1 MNQCVRKTT
10 RVRSAL
16 SLALLSVFLCVNF
29 IGHAQTNVQVTGKVV
44 DENNQP
50 LNGVSVQVQKSK
62 IGTATN
68 SAGDFSIS
76 APASATLLFSY
87 VGYTDTSIAVSG
99 RTNIDIKLSSGRTT
113 LSDVVVIGYGT
124 ANKRDLTGSIV
135 KIDGKVVADK
145 PNANPVASLQSKV
158 AGLSV
163 VNNGTPGAAP
173 DIRIRGT
180 VSIGQVHPLY
190 VVDGIL
196 NDNIDFLNPND
207 IESIEVLKDPSSL
220 AIFGVKGAT
229 GAIVITTKQARAGQ
243 TIVNF
248 NSTYGFKQLTDR
260 IKMVDA
266 NGFKTL
272 FAEENANN
280 GVATPDY
287 SALTANTD
295 WISAVTR
302 TAQYSN
308 SNLTVQS
315 GTDKNRVSFG
325 LGYTLD
331 QGIIKHEQLQRLNLS
346 LNDELR
352 ISKNIKLGANIV
364 VSRQHYPYNATNI
377 LNQARQVIPQVS
389 AGTKSFH
396 VANPYGSDTITQN
409 LYSGL
414 DVALQNSGVVNPLNE
429 LENTWNKYIGI
440 EYREVGSVYAE
451 ITFLKYLTFRSTFYG
466 DISNINS
473 RQYTPLYYAY
483 NPLTNQPYLYTSTT
497 SVTENDNTYRKFQQ
511 DHILTFRKSFGE
523 HNLTATA
530 GFTTYYYSNFNRS
543 ATAKQSNSASGAPI
557 PDDPRLWYI
566 TNGIADPNTSL
577 ANSSQS
583 EYSTVSL
590 LGRVLYNYKNKYYLN
605 GSFRNDASSQIA
617 PKNRNQQFWAVG
629 GAWDVTKED
638 FMANQKV
645 FDFLKVKGSVGML
658 GNQTTSDQYG
668 NPLPYPAYPNIKT
681 DANSTAVFG
690 TNLNVAAQPAY
701 TPSPDLKW
709 ETVNAWE
716 AGVELNAF
724 KNRLHFE
731 GTYFNKTTN
740 NLMTYVS
747 RAALGLPDELING
760 GSIRNWGEEFAAS
773 WNQNFGRDF
782 NLNVGGNITF
792 LKNKVLSVAADV
804 PNGIL
809 DITQANNGE
818 AISEFKAGEPIG
830 YFKGYIVT
838 GVFQSYA
845 DILKSPSEA
854 SLGSVRP
861 GDLKYKDVNGDGV
874 INASDRTYIGNPTPK
889 YTYGFSINLS
899 YKRFALSSDFGGVYG
914 NQVYRLWGALES
926 PFQRVNYPA
935 FDLARWH
942 GPGTSNWV
950 PILSQA
956 DRVNY
961 SGSTY
966 SIEDGSYFRVRN
978 LQLAYTFST
987 RGIRYIKN
995 LRLYANVQ
1003 NLKTFKNNSGYTP
1016 EFGGSA
1022 ISFGYDNGGG
1032 AIPVVTTFG
1041 VNLTF

>member
-1 MNQCVRKTT
+1 MNQCVRNIK
-10 RVRSAL
+10 RVRSVV

-29 IGHAQTNVQVTGKVV
+29 TVQAQNNVQVAGHVV

-50 LNGVSVQVQKSK
+50 LNGVSVQIQKSK

-76 APASATLLFSY
+76 APANATLLFSY
-87 VGYTDTSIAVSG
+87 VGYTDTSVAIGG
-99 RTNIDIKLSSGRTT
+99 RSSIDVRLSSGRTT

-272 FAEENANN
+272 YAEENANN

-287 SALTANTD
+287 SALTSNTD

-315 GTDKNRVSFG
+315 GTDKNRVNFG

-331 QGIIKHEQLQRLNLS
+331 QGIIKHEELQRLNLS

-352 ISKNIKLGANIV
+352 ITKNIKLGANIV

-389 AGTKSFH
+389 AGTKPFR
-396 VANPYGSDTITQN
+396 VANPYGSDTISEN

-414 DVALQNSGVVNPLNE
+414 DVALQNSGVVNPLLE
-429 LENTWNKYIGI
+429 LENTWNKYIGM

-451 ITFLKYLTFRSTFYG
+451 ITFLKYLSFRSTFYG
-466 DISNINS
+466 DISNVNT

-497 SVTENDNTYRKFQQ
+497 AVTENDNDYRKFQQ

-523 HNLTATA
+523 HSLTATA

-543 ATAKQSNSASGAPI
+543 ATAKQSNSASGSPI

-566 TNGIADPNTSL
+566 TNGIADPNTAL
-577 ANSSQS
+577 ASSSQS
-583 EYSTVSL
+583 EYSTVSF
-590 LGRVLYNYKNKYYLN
+590 LGRVLYNYKNKYFLN

-617 PKNRNQQFWAVG
+617 PKNRNQQFWAAG
-629 GAWDVTKED
+629 AAWDVSKED

-645 FDFLKVKGSVGML
+645 FDFLKVKGSVGVL

-716 AGVELNAF
+716 GGVELNAF
-724 KNRLHFE
+724 RNRLHFE

-782 NLNVGGNITF
+782 NMNVSGNITF
-792 LKNKVLSVAADV
+792 LTNKVLSVAADV
-804 PNGIL
+804 PNGII

-830 YFKGYIVT
+830 YFKGYVVT
-838 GVFQSYA
+838 GVFQSYS

-854 SLGSVRP
+854 SLGAVRP

-889 YTYGFSINLS
+889 FTYGFSINLS

-935 FDLARWH
+935 FDLNRWH
-942 GPGTSNWV
+942 GAGTSNWV

-987 RGIRYIKN
+987 RAIPYVKN

>member
-1 MNQCVRKTT
+1 MNQCVREIK
-10 RVRSAL
+10 RVRSVV

-29 IGHAQTNVQVTGKVV
+29 TAGAQNNVQVTGRVV

-50 LNGVSVQVQKSK
+50 LNGVSVQIQKSK
-62 IGTATN
+62 LGTATN

-76 APASATLLFSY
+76 APANATLLFSY
-87 VGYTDTSIAVSG
+87 VGYTDTSIAIGG
-99 RTNIDIKLSSGRTT
+99 RTNLDVRLSSGRTT

-145 PNANPVASLQSKV
+145 PNANPVSSLQSKV

-163 VNNGTPGAAP
+163 VNNGTPGQAP

-287 SALTANTD
+287 SALTSNTD

-302 TAQYSN
+302 TGQYNN

-331 QGIIKHEQLQRLNLS
+331 QGIIKQEQLQRLNLS

-352 ISKNIKLGANIV
+352 VSKNIKLGANIV
-364 VSRQHYPYNATNI
+364 VSRQHYPYGATNI
-377 LNQARQVIPQVS
+377 LNEARQVIPQVS
-389 AGTKSFH
+389 AGTKPFR
-396 VANPYGSDTITQN
+396 VANPYGTDTITEN

-414 DVALQNSGVVNPLNE
+414 DVALQNSGVVNPLLE
-429 LENTWNKYIGI
+429 LSNTWNKYIGM

-466 DISNINS
+466 DISNVNT
-473 RQYTPLYYAY
+473 RQYVPLYYAY

-497 SVTENDNTYRKFQQ
+497 SVTENDNDYRKFQQ
-511 DHILTFRKSFGE
+511 DHILTFRKAFGE

-530 GFTTYYYSNFNRS
+530 GFTTYYFGNFNRT
-543 ATAKQSNSASGAPI
+543 ATAKQSNSASGSPI

-566 TNGIADPNTSL
+566 TNGIADANTAL
-577 ANSSQS
+577 ASSSQS
-583 EYSTVSL
+583 EYSTVSF
-590 LGRVLYNYKNKYYLN
+590 LGRVLYNFKNKYFLN

-617 PKNRNQQFWAVG
+617 PKNRNQQFWAAG
-629 GAWDVTKED
+629 AAWDVTKEE

-645 FDFLKVKGSVGML
+645 FDFIKVKGSVGQL

-701 TPSPDLKW
+701 TPSPNLKW

-724 KNRLHFE
+724 TNRLHFE

-747 RAALGLPDELING
+747 RAALGL
-760 GSIRNWGEEFAAS
+760 
-773 WNQNFGRDF
+773 
-782 NLNVGGNITF
+782 
-792 LKNKVLSVAADV
+792 
-804 PNGIL
+804 
-809 DITQANNGE
+809 
-818 AISEFKAGEPIG
+818 AG
-830 YFKGYIVT
+830 
-838 GVFQSYA
+838 
-845 DILKSPSEA
+845 
-854 SLGSVRP
+854 
-861 GDLKYKDVNGDGV
+861 
-874 INASDRTYIGNPTPK
+874 
-889 YTYGFSINLS
+889 
-899 YKRFALSSDFGGVYG
+899 
-914 NQVYRLWGALES
+914 
-926 PFQRVNYPA
+926 
-935 FDLARWH
+935 
-942 GPGTSNWV
+942 
-950 PILSQA
+950 
-956 DRVNY
+956 
-961 SGSTY
+961 
-966 SIEDGSYFRVRN
+966 
-978 LQLAYTFST
+978 
-987 RGIRYIKN
+987 
-995 LRLYANVQ
+995 
-1003 NLKTFKNNSGYTP
+1003 
-1016 EFGGSA
+1016 
-1022 ISFGYDNGGG
+1022 
-1032 AIPVVTTFG
+1032 
-1041 VNLTF
+1041 